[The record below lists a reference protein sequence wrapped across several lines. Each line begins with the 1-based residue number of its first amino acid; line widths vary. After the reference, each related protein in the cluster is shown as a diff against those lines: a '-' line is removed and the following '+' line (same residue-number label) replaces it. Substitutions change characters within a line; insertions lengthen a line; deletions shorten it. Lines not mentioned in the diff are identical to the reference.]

1 MKKLYIVMDEAFEYE
16 YYNKNVIKKGA
27 RFAVGR
33 GRGGAGVL
41 QDDGFVL
48 IIGHGAD
55 VLIPREKFHLEE
67 VEKIVK
73 VKEVRRRV

>member
-33 GRGGAGVL
+33 HHEGGVGVL
-41 QDDGFVL
+41 KEDGFVL

-55 VLIPREKFHLEE
+55 VLIPRDKFHLEE
-67 VEKIVK
+67 VEKV

>member
-1 MKKLYIVMDEAFEYE
+1 MKKLYVVMDEAFEYE

-33 GRGGAGVL
+33 GGNGVL
-41 QDDGFVL
+41 VDDGFVL
-48 IIGHGAD
+48 LVGHGAD

-67 VEKIVK
+67 VEKIVE

>member
-33 GRGGAGVL
+33 GRDGAGVL
-41 QDDGFVL
+41 KEDGFVL
-48 IIGHGAD
+48 VIGHGAD

-73 VKEVRRRV
+73 VKEIRRRV